1 MTEVEFR
8 SDIRVELID
17 AMGGD
22 HRAVQAARVSTKGAN
37 SLGEQVGGEGL
48 INYLMRDTHTVPFE
62 HSVFT
67 FYIEAPI
74 FVTRQILKHRMSSI
88 SEESGRY
95 KILDAVFYVPS
106 DARPFVQ
113 VGKTGDYVFESGSP
127 GLISYARTTIKNA
140 SEDSWYRYTA
150 LLESGVAKEIA
161 RMVLPLNMYSSMYI
175 TVNAHSLMNILKLR
189 TSHTG
194 SHPQYEVEQV
204 GSQMESIWADHSPST
219 YAAFQKHIRGLDDS
233 TV

>member
-1 MTEVEFR
+1 MTEPQFR
-8 SDIRVELID
+8 SDIVVQLID
-17 AMGGD
+17 WMGGD

-62 HSVFT
+62 HTVFT

-74 FVTRQILKHRMSSI
+74 FVTRQLLKHRMSSI

-95 KILDAVFYVPS
+95 KELGPVFYIEP
-106 DARPFVQ
+106 RERKIVQ
-113 VGKTGDYVFESGSP
+113 VGKTGDYQFVDGGDDLYEFSVAEDKQAAVEDWERYQRKLAAGISKES
-127 GLISYARTTIKNA
+127 ARKN
-140 SEDSWYRYTA
+140 
-150 LLESGVAKEIA
+150 
-161 RMVLPLNMYSSMYI
+161 LPVNLYSSMYI

-189 TSHTG
+189 TSDTG

-204 GSQMESIWADHSPST
+204 GKQIEAIWAELSPVT
-219 YAAFQKHIRGLDDS
+219 YAAFQKHVRG
-233 TV
+233 VE